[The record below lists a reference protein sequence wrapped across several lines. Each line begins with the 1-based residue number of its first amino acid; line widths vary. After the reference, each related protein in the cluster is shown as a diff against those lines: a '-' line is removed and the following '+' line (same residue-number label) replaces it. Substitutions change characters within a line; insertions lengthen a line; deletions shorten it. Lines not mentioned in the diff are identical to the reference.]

1 MPIPSSS
8 NMHARS
14 LLRDDVYRSLRDA
27 IVDGTFEPGER
38 LRDQELEAWLGVSR
52 TPIREALL
60 RLAQAGLVIAQPGR
74 ATTVAP
80 TDPKNI
86 SNAQSVAAAMHE
98 LAARSA
104 VPALAQSDLTAM
116 ESANERFATAL
127 EALDVDSAMR
137 SDDEFH
143 GVLVRASGNAMIA
156 EVLEQVTPL
165 IRRAE
170 RQRFASMA
178 GRDSVRQH
186 REIIERA
193 AAGDAEGAAEL
204 SRVNWMTLNRE
215 LTHPAG

>member
-1 MPIPSSS
+1 MPIPSAS

-60 RLAQAGLVIAQPGR
+60 RLAQAGLVVAQPGR

-80 TDPKNI
+80 VDPKNI
-86 SNAQSVAAAMHE
+86 GNAQSIAAAMHE

-104 VPALAQSDLTAM
+104 VPALTDSDLTTMAA
-116 ESANERFATAL
+116 ANDRLATAL
-127 EALDVDSAMR
+127 EVLDVDAAMN

-143 GVLVRASGNAMIA
+143 DVLVRASGNAMIA

-186 REIIERA
+186 RAIIERCA
-193 AAGDAEGAAEL
+193 VADAEGAAEL
-204 SRVNWMTLNRE
+204 SRVNWMTLKPE
-215 LTHPAG
+215 LTAREE